1 MSEVPRVSVDEL
13 TQAALAGVIRALDE
27 RDSDPSRTMS
37 EVPRVSVD
45 ELTQAALAGVIRALD
60 ERASDPNR
68 SLSIPGLGLTTVG
81 IAFNWGEPWR
91 ESQSEGSAPPPA
103 DGG

>member
-1 MSEVPRVSVDEL
+1 MSEVPRVSVDELTQAALAGAIRALDERNSDPSRTTSEVPRVSVDEL
-13 TQAALAGVIRALDE
+13 TQAALAGVIRALE
-27 RDSDPSRTMS
+27 
-37 EVPRVSVD
+37 
-45 ELTQAALAGVIRALD
+45 

-68 SLSIPGLGLTTVG
+68 SFSIPGLGLTTVG
-81 IAFNWGEPWR
+81 IAFNWR